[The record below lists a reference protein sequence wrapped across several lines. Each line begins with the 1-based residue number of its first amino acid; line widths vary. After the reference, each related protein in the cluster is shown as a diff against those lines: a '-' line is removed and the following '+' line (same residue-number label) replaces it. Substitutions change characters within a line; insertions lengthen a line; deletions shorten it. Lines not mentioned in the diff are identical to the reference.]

1 MTKNEINKKE
11 KVINNDNYSKIYS
24 EETNKNSN
32 NSLNNNNTNNIRKDG
47 KGIPITKKQLFK
59 KTNHHAYLK
68 DELEPGQS
76 ITHIVDI
83 PSYKQYNIDSDII
96 EEEEDDEEE
105 EQNNNIKIEINKEM
119 TNCQCCICY

>member
-47 KGIPITKKQLFK
+47 KGIPITKKQ
-59 KTNHHAYLK
+59 
-68 DELEPGQS
+68 
-76 ITHIVDI
+76 IIMHI
-83 PSYKQYNIDSDII
+83 
-96 EEEEDDEEE
+96 
-105 EQNNNIKIEINKEM
+105 
-119 TNCQCCICY
+119 

>member
-32 NSLNNNNTNNIRKDG
+32 NSLNNNINNIRKDG

-96 EEEEDDEEE
+96 EEEEDDE
-105 EQNNNIKIEINKEM
+105 
-119 TNCQCCICY
+119 

>member
-24 EETNKNSN
+24 GETKKNSN
-32 NSLNNNNTNNIRKDG
+32 NSLNNIRKDG
-47 KGIPITKKQLFK
+47 KGIPITKKQLFQ

-76 ITHIVDI
+76 IANIVDI

-105 EQNNNIKIEINKEM
+105 QQQNNNINIEINKQM
-119 TNCQCCICY
+119 KNCQCCICY